1 MRYFFAACSAENS
14 SETGSENAIPPSS
27 ETFAAEPTDE
37 PVIPPQPES
46 TNHFANIL
54 VAYFSCMGN
63 TKQLAE
69 CVAAELNAD
78 LYEIVPE
85 IPYTDAD
92 LDYRDSNS
100 RSSTEMS
107 DNTARPAISGS
118 VERMEDYDIVF
129 LAYPIWFGEAPRII
143 STFVESYDFSGKT
156 IVPLCTSGSSG
167 IGSSD
172 TNLHKLCA
180 ESVIWMP
187 GERFAGGT
195 SKETVADW
203 LNSLELDNNE

>member
-1 MRYFFAACSAENS
+1 LLVAALVFALFFAACSAENS

-27 ETFAAEPTDE
+27 ETIAAEPTDE

-85 IPYTDAD
+85 IPYTDA
-92 LDYRDSNS
+92 
-100 RSSTEMS
+100 
-107 DNTARPAISGS
+107 
-118 VERMEDYDIVF
+118 
-129 LAYPIWFGEAPRII
+129 
-143 STFVESYDFSGKT
+143 
-156 IVPLCTSGSSG
+156 
-167 IGSSD
+167 
-172 TNLHKLCA
+172 
-180 ESVIWMP
+180 
-187 GERFAGGT
+187 
-195 SKETVADW
+195 ADW